1 MQVENLVT
9 DVNNMRADFQG
20 AADFRPFWNQRPLI
34 LEVCDV
40 TSQASILTYVCIN
53 LCVCIYIWYVCSYVC
68 VMVLIEKGGIRV
80 ETKNMSKSGFS
91 SCSRFKW
98 SNKWR
103 PIPECK
109 TLDLSIYRSIY
120 RLIYR
125 SIDLSIYLSIYPS
138 IHLSIYP
145 SIHLSIYPSIHLSIY
160 PSIHLS
166 IYPSIHLSIYLSDI
180 NLHQKSAMPAILC
193 VKLS

>member
-1 MQVENLVT
+1 
-9 DVNNMRADFQG
+9 
-20 AADFRPFWNQRPLI
+20 
-34 LEVCDV
+34 
-40 TSQASILTYVCIN
+40 
-53 LCVCIYIWYVCSYVC
+53 
-68 VMVLIEKGGIRV
+68 MVLIEKGGIRV

-109 TLDLSIYRSIY
+109 TS
-120 RLIYR
+120 R
-125 SIDLSIYLSIYPS
+125 SIDLSIYLSIDLSIYRSIYLS

-166 IYPSIHLSIYLSDI
+166 IYPSIHLSIYLSI
-180 NLHQKSAMPAILC
+180 WYQSASKKCHARNIMCQTILIWYISTHHPSM
-193 VKLS
+193 VRPTSAPGLPQEGATERKLSEMLGSTGVMEVAR